1 MKDRSIEA
9 ARERWRELAAEIR
22 RHDRLYYEEA
32 HPVITDGEYDALLRE
47 LAELEAAFPALR
59 APDSPTRRV
68 GERRDERF
76 PPFRHDTPM
85 LSLGNTYSRDELA
98 DFFARAARGLAI
110 EDPDALGWSVE
121 PKVDGVALSL
131 HYAAGRLAAAAT
143 RGDGVQG
150 DDVTANA
157 RGFANLPE
165 RLARPLD
172 LVVRGEAYLDRAR
185 FEDLNAERAVA
196 GEEPYANP
204 RNLAAG
210 SLKLL
215 DAGEA
220 ARRGLS
226 FVAHAVLGDAL
237 SPSHAGALDA
247 LADLGLPVVP
257 DRRLCRGPAA
267 VLARVEQLETR
278 RDAFPFLIDGA
289 VIKLDDLALRERL
302 GATAK
307 SPRWCIAYKYAAEQ
321 AETVVEDILLNV
333 GRTGA
338 VTPVAVLAPVVL
350 SGSTVSRAT
359 LHNREEIQRKDIRV
373 GDRVLVEKGGEII
386 PKVVAV
392 LADRRDGSQKPFVF
406 PEHCPACGAPLRFSE
421 EEVAV
426 RCENPACP
434 AQLRRRLGHFASRGA
449 LDIEGLG
456 GQWIDVLIER
466 GLVGRFADLYD
477 LTAADLLQ
485 LERMG
490 EKSAA
495 NLVAAIAASRRR
507 PWRRKLFALGIRHVG
522 AETARILAAAY
533 PDRERLAAA
542 GEEELQ
548 ELDEVGPVVARAV
561 TDFFASDAARREL
574 DALAERGFFAGG
586 DEASPEAPDW
596 LAGRT
601 VVVTGTLAEWSRDA
615 VKEWLQARGA
625 RVTGSVSRRTDL
637 VIAGENAGSKLAKA
651 RELGVEVWDESR
663 LAAERARAE
672 GA

>member
-1 MKDRSIEA
+1 MKHSNSES
-9 ARERWRELAAEIR
+9 ARERWRELAGEIR
-22 RHDRLYYEEA
+22 RHDRLYYDEA
-32 HPVITDGEYDALLRE
+32 EPVISDGEYDALVRE
-47 LAELEAAFPALR
+47 LAELEAAFPELR

-76 PPFRHDTPM
+76 PPFRHDVPM

-98 DFFARAARGLAI
+98 EFFARAARGLDA
-110 EDPDALGWSVE
+110 EDPEALGWSVE

-131 HYAAGRLAAAAT
+131 HYAAGRLVAAAT

-157 RGFANLPE
+157 RGFANLPG

-172 LVVRGEAYLDRAR
+172 LVVRGEAYMDRAR
-185 FEDLNAERAVA
+185 FAALNAERAAA

-215 DAGEA
+215 DAAEA

-226 FVAHAVLGDAL
+226 FVAHAVLGDDL
-237 SPSHAGALDA
+237 SPTHTGAMDA
-247 LADLGLPVVP
+247 LAELGLPVVP
-257 DRRLCRGPAA
+257 ERRLCRGPAA
-267 VLARVEQLETR
+267 VLEWVTRLESR

-289 VIKLDDLALRERL
+289 VAKLDDLALRERL
-302 GATAK
+302 GATSK
-307 SPRWCIAYKYAAEQ
+307 SPRWGIAYKYAAER
-321 AETVVEDILLNV
+321 AETVVEDIVLNV

-338 VTPVAVLAPVVL
+338 VTPVAVLAPVAL
-350 SGSTVSRAT
+350 SGTTVARAT

-392 LADRRDGSQKPFVF
+392 LAERRDGSQRPFAF
-406 PEHCPACGAPLRFSE
+406 PETCPACGAPLRFRE

-456 GQWIDVLIER
+456 GQWIDVLIGR

-477 LTAADLLQ
+477 LTADDLLP

-495 NLVAAIAASRRR
+495 NLVAAIAASKARS
-507 PWRRKLFALGIRHVG
+507 WRRKLFALGIRHVG

-533 PDRERLAAA
+533 PDRAALAAA
-542 GEEELQ
+542 SEEELQ

-574 DALAERGFFAGG
+574 DALAERGFFAAG
-586 DEASPEAPDW
+586 EAEAPAAADW

-601 VVVTGTLAEWSRDA
+601 VVVTGTLAGWSREA
-615 VKEWLQARGA
+615 IKEWLQARGA
-625 RVTGSVSRRTDL
+625 RVTGSVSTRTDL
-637 VIAGENAGSKLAKA
+637 VIAGDSAGGKLAKA
-651 RELGVEVWDESR
+651 RELGVEVWDEAR
-663 LAAERARAE
+663 LEAERARAE
-672 GA
+672 GT